1 MNRRYKHKKVG
12 TLSHTFAG
20 LIRDQEWE
28 YRFDQHR
35 VFPAWKTLVDAE
47 TAACSRPLKVVKDVL
62 WLEVDN
68 SAWMQQLQFKKI
80 QLLECLNGFLRVSY
94 FSDIRFVVKERSDA
108 PEKEAKPARD
118 RVRFEPPSEE
128 RLDAFR
134 AQIDFIEDEAIK
146 ESMLRLWYISQA
158 CKQPK
163 R

>member
-1 MNRRYKHKKVG
+1 MNRRTKHKNVEA
-12 TLSHTFAG
+12 LSHTFAG
-20 LIRDQEWE
+20 LIRDKDWE

-68 SAWMQQLQFKKI
+68 SAWVQQLQFKKL
-80 QLLECLNGFLRVSY
+80 QLLERLNGCLRVAY
-94 FSDIRFVVKERSDA
+94 FSDIRFVVKERPTD
-108 PEKEAKPARD
+108 PERQNKPAKS

-128 RLDAFR
+128 QLDAFR

-146 ESMLRLWYISQA
+146 DSMLRLWYVSQA
-158 CKQPK
+158 CKRPK
-163 R
+163 I